1 LPLTAIAAIYGVIV
15 GSLAGAAGGGEAMLG
30 LFIVGAVG
38 AIGLTGGL
46 TGTESIGVGAG
57 VAIVGADAAALTPA
71 SRALLRSA
79 GRTRAAG
86 ARATVVVVRV
96 L

>member
-1 LPLTAIAAIYGVIV
+1 MTAVAAIYGVVV
-15 GSLAGAAGGGEAMLG
+15 GSLAGAAGGGEATLG
-30 LFIVGAVG
+30 PLIVGAVG
-38 AIGLTGGL
+38 AMGLTGGL
-46 TGTESIGVGAG
+46 TGAESMAGVGAG

-96 L
+96 W